1 MASRRTRARAV
12 GAKDVGEHMGEYRI
26 GHWKVVT
33 IAAVALAVLA
43 PALSAAQAA
52 GSSARRDAREATA
65 MRYQVRVM
73 EGVLES
79 AVQHGAQV
87 VTVQIRRLSPDFVAF
102 TGPAR
107 ARGYRLDGYGMFF
120 SVDVPAVRRSVVW
133 SVRTLHQSGLDL
145 SRALDSLRRAVE
157 TQADARAKREME
169 QALRLV
175 ELQVGP
181 VPREEGGTGAS
192 SASASGRPS
201 REGVEIVD
209 SVVQDP
215 GAAYESEVKSS
226 LIDAMLDYGPP
237 LAIAADEWL
246 TVAARDNEDR
256 ITGGELADSVTITL
270 RLRGRDLAAFRAGQ
284 ITRDEARARV
294 EVREF

>member
-1 MASRRTRARAV
+1 
-12 GAKDVGEHMGEYRI
+12 MGEYRNER
-26 GHWKVVT
+26 WKGVVAT
-33 IAAVALAVLA
+33 AVAVATLL
-43 PALSAAQAA
+43 PALSWAQAA
-52 GSSARRDAREATA
+52 ARGVPRETREAAAT
-65 MRYQVRVM
+65 RYQVRVM

-87 VTVQIRRLSPDFVAF
+87 VTAQIRRLSPDFVAF

-107 ARGYRLDGYGMFF
+107 ARGYRLESYGMFF
-120 SVDVPAVRRSVVW
+120 SVDVPAVRRSIVW
-133 SVRTLHQSGLDL
+133 SVRTLHQSGLDM
-145 SRALDSLRRAVE
+145 SRALESLRRAVE
-157 TQADARAKREME
+157 AQSDARAKHEME

-181 VPREEGGTGAS
+181 VSREDATPAVTGAAGGQAAREGPREE
-192 SASASGRPS
+192 ASA
-201 REGVEIVD
+201 
-209 SVVQDP
+209 VVQDP
-215 GAAYESEVKSS
+215 GAAYESEVKSA
-226 LIDAMLDYGPP
+226 LTDAMLDYGPP
-237 LAIAADEWL
+237 LAIAPDEWL

-256 ITGGELADSVTITL
+256 LGAGELADTVTITL